1 MDPEETTGNSV
12 WWILRPWVPRQIWID
27 VPKWPV
33 GLVHSSLCADIP
45 LNRFSWRD
53 LIHSG
58 HARFQVFV
66 DVAVRTICH
75 SPPGRLSCGY

>member
-1 MDPEETTGNSV
+1 
-12 WWILRPWVPRQIWID
+12 VPRQIWID

-45 LNRFSWRD
+45 LNRFSWQD

-58 HARFQVFV
+58 HAQVF
-66 DVAVRTICH
+66 REQE
-75 SPPGRLSCGY
+75 